1 MFLYCQCRCYF
12 PGLILVELEKR
23 TPRIWRGKREVAW
36 TPLWAKWDVDREAT
50 LLGLTVPHLLMCE
63 TPAAHCQ
70 LSQISR
76 ETILSDTAVHYT
88 QTRCVNSPWQE
99 HNWRDKGE
107 EAVNPFPG
115 WGSPC
120 STSTR
125 ELLQHCSG
133 VQNSAPVSTAEQD
146 AALSH
151 LCQVYFSFRCE
162 EGDKVSI
169 YWIWGTSCQH
179 SCSAKWLH
187 VQGNPSASG
196 WDLQPFVPFS
206 LGLYSF
212 LQWSED
218 RSQRLNNCFPVLAH
232 SKSTD
237 SLHFF
242 LLLHFAF
249 TDELL
254 SLVINLK
261 TLVRWGS
268 LNLNN
273 HLKCRSPRDRC
284 TRKIFS
290 VCLSWAWL
298 LNSSLQFSF
307 L

>member
-1 MFLYCQCRCYF
+1 MLLPRTDTGRTRKENSTHLTGKERGSMNPTVSKMRC
-12 PGLILVELEKR
+12 G
-23 TPRIWRGKREVAW
+23 PRSNPPWSHCSPSAHVW
-36 TPLWAKWDVDREAT
+36 NTCST
-50 LLGLTVPHLLMCE
+50 LSAQPDQQGNLP
-63 TPAAHCQ
+63 
-70 LSQISR
+70 
-76 ETILSDTAVHYT
+76 SDTAVHYT

-273 HLKCRSPRDRC
+273 HLKFRSPRDRC